1 MSYNLE
7 FEWFIN
13 RVKDKP
19 STITKIAV
27 FILAVG
33 LLLEVCIPNLD
44 PFMRSGSLLVCL
56 AIFSVYVN
64 HFVVKEVD
72 THKFIN
78 SLHGNGIGTGPS
90 LPPELGAERI
100 AEFNNELQ
108 QAQRL
113 QHQES
118 TRAISELNTVK
129 ESIVKSEFL
138 TGVIGT
144 FIWGFGDIIVYPLSG
159 LIKFI
164 ACLF

>member
-1 MSYNLE
+1 MSYNLK
-7 FEWFIN
+7 FEWFVN
-13 RVKDKP
+13 LVKDKP

-33 LLLEVCIPNLD
+33 LILEVCIPNSD

-78 SLHGNGIGTGPS
+78 SLLDNRVGTGPS
-90 LPPELGAERI
+90 FPPEFGTERI
-100 AEFNNELQ
+100 AELNNQIRQMERQ
-108 QAQRL
+108 

-118 TRAISELNTVK
+118 TRAISDLSTVK

-144 FIWGFGDIIVYPLSG
+144 FIWGFGDIIVQPLSG

-164 ACLF
+164 VCFF